1 MSDFARAIS
10 FLRES
15 DRAVADRVEPLPW
28 GEALLT
34 PSLPQ
39 VYDANFVVVE
49 SDVEADEAAAA
60 ADRVM
65 GDAGLGHRRLNL
77 ADDDIAARLAPGLG
91 GLGWEAQPLLVM
103 TLRSV
108 PAPETATPVEEVEPA
123 DLDEMR
129 AEAMHSYPWRTAGLA
144 DQLLELDRRRARSMS
159 VRAFAVRADGRLV
172 SHALL
177 FRNDS
182 DVAQVEN
189 VETLEAYRGRGYA
202 KAAVTAAIEAASD
215 ASLIF
220 LVAEAEDWPKHLY
233 RKLGFE
239 AVGREWQFL
248 KRL

>member
-1 MSDFARAIS
+1 VSDLARAVS
-10 FLRES
+10 FLREN
-15 DRAVADRVEPLPW
+15 DRAVADRVEPLPR
-28 GEALLT
+28 GEVLLT
-34 PSLPQ
+34 PSLPL
-39 VYDANFVVVE
+39 VYDANFMVVE
-49 SDVEADEAAAA
+49 TAVGADEAAAE

-65 GDAGLGHRRLNL
+65 GDAGLGHRRVNL
-77 ADDDIAARLAPGLG
+77 ADGEMAARLAPGLG

-103 TLRSV
+103 ALRSV
-108 PAPETATPVEEVEPA
+108 PATEAATPVAEVELA

-129 AEAMHSYPWRTAGLA
+129 AEAMHSYPWRTPGLS
-144 DQLLELDRRRARSMS
+144 DQLVELDRRRAGSMS

-177 FRNDS
+177 FRNGS
-182 DVAQVEN
+182 NVAQVES
-189 VETLEAYRGRGYA
+189 VETLGAYRGRGYA
-202 KAAVTAAIEAASD
+202 KAVVSAAVEAASD
-215 ASLIF
+215 AGLIF